1 MARFTLPAQHLP
13 TTLTGWGLLLLALL
27 ICAAVLCLISLAGAI
42 ERHFSARAFARAR
55 DLIDRAP

>member
-1 MARFTLPAQHLP
+1 MPIAQHLP

-42 ERHFSARAFARAR
+42 ERHFSPRAFARAR